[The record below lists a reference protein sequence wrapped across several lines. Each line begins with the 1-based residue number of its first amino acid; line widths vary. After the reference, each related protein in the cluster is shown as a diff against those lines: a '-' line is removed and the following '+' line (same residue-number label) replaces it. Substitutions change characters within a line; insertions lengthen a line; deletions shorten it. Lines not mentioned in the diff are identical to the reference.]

1 MPDRAVRDVS
11 AVHIC
16 TTQSNSGIT
25 AYARDFHRLVL
36 EPEGYMLVDPEEAV
50 LRGPMARST
59 SFHVQL
65 GVFQHRERLAMSR
78 LMRDGFTEIDATIH
92 DPPFLTFP
100 YFQFRSSTMMRLSR
114 GLDWYLKSL
123 GLQRRALERLRR
135 VFVLSEHGR
144 DALLRLAPR
153 ANAVVIPHIADL
165 RDIWPSDAPLKPGLV
180 YFGFIGPNKGLEY
193 ALELHRALRGIR
205 PGTHLHVVGQ
215 ASGEAGQRYLGQL
228 KEKYRDGVTFHGYVP
243 DAQLDE
249 LFAHAAH
256 VILPYLP
263 YKYIMPASGSVLHAL
278 RRARIVWTTN
288 VNAMSEII
296 QDDKNGFM
304 LSMDLQRDVDRLLS
318 VIEDSIL
325 SRRISEGARQS
336 ALVMANYPYRA
347 HFARTS
353 EQ

>member
-1 MPDRAVRDVS
+1 MPDQLVRDTS
-11 AVHIC
+11 AIHIC
-16 TTQSNSGIT
+16 TTRSKSGIT
-25 AYARDFHRLVL
+25 AYAHDFHRLVL
-36 EPEGYMLVDPEEAV
+36 QPEGYVLVDPEDAV
-50 LRGPMARST
+50 LRGPLSPST

-78 LMRDGFTEIDATIH
+78 LTRRGFTAIDATIH
-92 DPPFLTFP
+92 DPPFATFP
-100 YFQFRSSTMMRLSR
+100 YFQFGSSTMTRFSR
-114 GLDWYLKSL
+114 GLDWYLGSL
-123 GLQRRALERLRR
+123 GFQRRALERLRR

-153 ANAVVIPHIADL
+153 ANAVVIPHIADPHH
-165 RDIWPSDAPLKPGLV
+165 IWPSGTPLEPGLV

-205 PGTHLHVVGQ
+205 PGAHLHVVGQ

-228 KEKYRDGVTFHGYVP
+228 KDEYRDGVTFHGYVP
-243 DAQLDE
+243 DGQLDE

-278 RRARIVWTTN
+278 RRARIVWTTD

-296 QDDKNGFM
+296 QDGRNGFM
-304 LSMDLQRDVDRLLS
+304 LSMDLQRDVDRLVS
-318 VIEDSIL
+318 VIDDPTL

-336 ALVMANYPYRA
+336 ALAMANYPYRA
-347 HFARTS
+347 HFTRRDG
-353 EQ
+353 